1 VSDTFVR
8 LDLRLDLA
16 EMQQHLGRLMRVRQA
31 EIEQVVNTE
40 IDAFLKD
47 FDFAR
52 EVQKHMRLC
61 MEEVIRT
68 TIERHFRHGEG
79 RKTLERE
86 LGKMLLSRKVK

>member
-1 VSDTFVR
+1 VTDQLLR
-8 LDLRLDLA
+8 LDLRVDMA
-16 EMQQHLGRLMRVRQA
+16 EMQLHLGRLMRVRQA
-31 EIEQVVNTE
+31 EIEEAVNTE
-40 IDAFLKD
+40 IDAFLKE